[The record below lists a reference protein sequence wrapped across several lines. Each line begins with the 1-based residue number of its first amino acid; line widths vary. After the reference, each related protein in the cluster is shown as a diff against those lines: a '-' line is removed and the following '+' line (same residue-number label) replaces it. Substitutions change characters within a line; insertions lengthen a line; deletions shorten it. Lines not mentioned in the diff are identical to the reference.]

1 MNAKKLLSMLLS
13 AALAVTTLAGC
24 GEGTN
29 YSNEAVKAANEAQS
43 TVVFETDSDLAK
55 SLQDALEDYTQTSDI
70 KTAMVADENLKDL
83 LTSGYQLDVYAAQGE
98 DAEAAA
104 QAIAQQYIV
113 NIVSGKQSEGK
124 IAMILHKG
132 NGYYYAAVLT
142 YRTGGGSGSGGSG
155 GSSSGDGDEDNT
167 VVLTEIKVTKNP
179 KTEYWVGD
187 SFETSGMVITA
198 YYSNNTSKDVTLDCS
213 MSCTGFDD
221 DDNKVFKTAGTYK
234 VVFTYQ
240 GKTATVT
247 VNVANLKAES
257 IEVTKQPDNTNYFVG
272 DEFDTAGM
280 EVTVYFNDGSSR
292 VLDNSEYE
300 VVGNSFDKA
309 GNQEVT
315 IRYTDGTGNTVTT
328 TVPVVVAEVKPA
340 TVTVSLA
347 ENVYEAGEDFDPST
361 VTVTVKFNNGTTEN
375 VKLSDCTYEITTATG
390 KKVTGK
396 DLAAGKYWLSVSYE
410 GITADSV
417 GFAVEE
423 VYITEIL
430 AVDGIKESYYVDDK
444 IDLNEVKVEVKYSN
458 GDTDWLPIKDD
469 SRFTVDPT
477 KFTTDGFTKV
487 LIECKQDGY
496 QDLFY
501 SHGVEV
507 KPNTY
512 TVTVNLDGKGKAPET
527 FEVTAGGSHAFDV
540 APENGWEV
548 TSVTVNNKNATVE
561 FKGNKVT
568 VSNVQGDVTV
578 TVKLTQMEYNVT
590 LKVVGNGT
598 VELNGETYSNGD
610 IIPVKH
616 GEPLE
621 VKATAA
627 ENYEFVSIY
636 DGEVTHKKDSVE
648 LYITGNVT
656 ITVTFEKKAPVLTS
670 IYANPDTINY
680 WSGEKFDKDD
690 LTIYAVYDND
700 KDTAEEVT
708 DFTVKNAPTGELTA
722 GTYTL
727 TVEYKGETTTV
738 TLNVKAPY
746 VTGIEVTSKQ
756 PVVREWRAGGH
767 DDTVFQVWDLKLSW
781 FGQKWSQNYCDDIEI
796 TIKYSNGDEEYITPA
811 NISKYVEDKSLSA
824 NPSGFD
830 LFDCGQDKTVTI
842 SYQDESM
849 SKPVTTTLRVNVK
862 LIN

>member
-1 MNAKKLLSMLLS
+1 MNAKKLLSTLLS
-13 AALAVTTLAGC
+13 AVMAVTALASC

-247 VNVANLKAES
+247 VNVA
-257 IEVTKQPDNTNYFVG
+257 
-272 DEFDTAGM
+272 
-280 EVTVYFNDGSSR
+280 
-292 VLDNSEYE
+292 
-300 VVGNSFDKA
+300 
-309 GNQEVT
+309 
-315 IRYTDGTGNTVTT
+315 
-328 TVPVVVAEVKPA
+328 EVKPA
-340 TVTVSLA
+340 TVTVSLSEN

-430 AVDGIKESYYVDDK
+430 AVDGIKESYYVDDE
-444 IDLNEVKVEVKYSN
+444 IELNEVKVKVKYSN
-458 GDTDWLPIKDD
+458 GETGWLPIKGD
-469 SRFTVDPT
+469 SRFTVNPT
-477 KFTTDGFTKV
+477 KFKTAGYQKV
-487 LIECKQDGY
+487 TIICKQDGY
-496 QDLFY
+496 QELNY
-501 SHGVEV
+501 SCGVNV
-507 KPNTY
+507 MPNTY
-512 TVTVNLDGKGKAPET
+512 TVTVKLDGKGKAPET
-527 FEVTAGGSHAFDV
+527 FEVTAGGSNTFEVEPAD
-540 APENGWEV
+540 GWKL
-548 TSVTVNNKNATVE
+548 TDVTVDDDKNAK
-561 FKGNKVT
+561 FAFNGNKVT

-578 TVKLTQMEYNVT
+578 TVTLTQMEYNVT
-590 LKVVGNGT
+590 LNIEGDGT
-598 VELNGETYSNGD
+598 VKLNETSYSKDTTIQVEHGD
-610 IIPVKH
+610 
-616 GEPLE
+616 PLTIE
-621 VKATAA
+621 AIAGQG
-627 ENYEFVSIY
+627 YEFVSIN
-636 DGEVTHKKDSVE
+636 DGKVTHKKDSVE
-648 LYITGNVT
+648 LYITGDV
-656 ITVTFEKKAPVLTS
+656 TVTV
-670 IYANPDTINY
+670 
-680 WSGEKFDKDD
+680 KFDK
-690 LTIYAVYDND
+690 I
-700 KDTAEEVT
+700 K
-708 DFTVKNAPTGELTA
+708 
-722 GTYTL
+722 
-727 TVEYKGETTTV
+727 
-738 TLNVKAPY
+738 
-746 VTGIEVTSKQ
+746 
-756 PVVREWRAGGH
+756 PVV
-767 DDTVFQVWDLKLSW
+767 T
-781 FGQKWSQNYCDDIEI
+781 DIEI
-796 TIKYSNGDEEYITPA
+796 DLDDPKNKQFKSAYKCNEQLDDLSNLYIKLIYNAESGQEPSYIKASTAGVTIEHLHQGRLSDNVLVSSLLKPDYYDAAFKITYKGYSKVIHVSVTCRWSIITDTCFYCMNWDGDD
-811 NISKYVEDKSLSA
+811 NISHDKH
-824 NPSGFD
+824 
-830 LFDCGQDKTVTI
+830 
-842 SYQDESM
+842 
-849 SKPVTTTLRVNVK
+849 
-862 LIN
+862 

>member
-1 MNAKKLLSMLLS
+1 MNAKKLLSTLLS
-13 AALAVTTLAGC
+13 AVMAVTALASC

-247 VNVANLKAES
+247 VNVA
-257 IEVTKQPDNTNYFVG
+257 
-272 DEFDTAGM
+272 
-280 EVTVYFNDGSSR
+280 
-292 VLDNSEYE
+292 
-300 VVGNSFDKA
+300 
-309 GNQEVT
+309 
-315 IRYTDGTGNTVTT
+315 
-328 TVPVVVAEVKPA
+328 EVKPA
-340 TVTVSLA
+340 TVTVSLS
-347 ENVYEAGEDFDPST
+347 ENVYEAGEDFNPST
-361 VTVTVKFNNGTTEN
+361 VTVTVKFNNGTTKT
-375 VKLSDCTYEITTATG
+375 VDLSGCDYEITTAAG
-390 KKVTGK
+390 QKVSEK

-430 AVDGIKESYYVDDK
+430 AVDGIKESYYVDDE
-444 IDLNEVKVEVKYSN
+444 IELNEVKVKVKYSN
-458 GDTDWLPIKDD
+458 GETGWLPIKGD
-469 SRFTVDPT
+469 SRFTVNPT
-477 KFTTDGFTKV
+477 KFKTAGYQKV
-487 LIECKQDGY
+487 TIICKQDVY
-496 QDLFY
+496 QELNY
-501 SHGVEV
+501 SCGVNV
-507 KPNTY
+507 MPNTY
-512 TVTVNLDGKGKAPET
+512 TVTVKLDGKGKAPET
-527 FEVTAGGSHAFDV
+527 FEVTAGGSNTFEVEPAD
-540 APENGWEV
+540 GWKL
-548 TSVTVNNKNATVE
+548 TDVTVDDDKNAK
-561 FKGNKVT
+561 FAFNGNKVT

-578 TVKLTQMEYNVT
+578 TVTLTQMEYNVT
-590 LKVVGNGT
+590 LNIVGNGT
-598 VELNGETYSNGD
+598 VKLNGDTYSNGD
-610 IIPVKH
+610 KITVKH
-616 GEPLE
+616 GEPLKVE
-621 VKATAA
+621 ATANQGSKLA
-627 ENYEFVSIY
+627 SIS
-636 DGEVTHKKDSVE
+636 DGFNNQVKNGAT
-648 LYITGNVT
+648 LTITGNVT
-656 ITVTFEKKAPVLTS
+656 ITVTFDKIKPVVTNVEIDLKDSKNKNFKTE
-670 IYANPDTINY
+670 Y
-680 WSGEKFDKDD
+680 WCYENLD
-690 LTIYAVYDND
+690 LGDLFM
-700 KDTAEEVT
+700 EVT
-708 DFTVKNAPTGELTA
+708 YNNESGKPAEYVEVTKEMIQKATVTQDLIEASSKKFNQGNENKDGYWNVTFTFTYAGKSVSFTVRVDCSEYNGGAFCLWMTDDDCSYCKNWKGLDQTA
-722 GTYTL
+722 SQT
-727 TVEYKGETTTV
+727 
-738 TLNVKAPY
+738 A
-746 VTGIEVTSKQ
+746 IAKQ
-756 PVVREWRAGGH
+756 H
-767 DDTVFQVWDLKLSW
+767 NDQ
-781 FGQKWSQNYCDDIEI
+781 
-796 TIKYSNGDEEYITPA
+796 
-811 NISKYVEDKSLSA
+811 
-824 NPSGFD
+824 
-830 LFDCGQDKTVTI
+830 
-842 SYQDESM
+842 
-849 SKPVTTTLRVNVK
+849 
-862 LIN
+862 